1 MRRPR
6 KSCISPRSVRD
17 SGLRCPHLASW
28 LWSSSLSLHSV
39 IISSHA
45 AIRDSDTSFPPWP
58 AANTRSSLSPG
69 TTWHHLAS
77 PGVIWRRA
85 PVSTQIQ
92 LTRPSPPVPPPSQLL
107 PLLPPA
113 RQLPPQIPAPTRPRV
128 RRSLPAPQPHWPAQ
142 LQSVRSW
149 FGGVCQARVGQ
160 GRGGIQLQQRRAVSG
175 FTLKALLGGRKPCTR
190 MEGD

>member
-45 AIRDSDTSFPPWP
+45 TIRDSDTSFPPWP

-77 PGVIWRRA
+77 PGVTWRHLA
-85 PVSTQIQ
+85 P
-92 LTRPSPPVPPPSQLL
+92 RPRLDANPADPPQSSPTPAQPTSSSSPPRSSTPS
-107 PLLPPA
+107 A
-113 RQLPPQIPAPTRPRV
+113 N
-128 RRSLPAPQPHWPAQ
+128 
-142 LQSVRSW
+142 
-149 FGGVCQARVGQ
+149 
-160 GRGGIQLQQRRAVSG
+160 
-175 FTLKALLGGRKPCTR
+175 PCTDSASSPSISTSSTAPLAR
-190 MEGD
+190 TASKRTQLVWRSVSSSGWPRPWGYPTSAKTSCEWFHPQSFAWR